1 MNKWSNKLMLLSLSS
16 PLSEINKLK
25 QQQQQAKQCLLNIYS
40 RQAEHNDVQ
49 KPVLYS
55 LRV

>member
-1 MNKWSNKLMLLSLSS
+1 MLLSLSS
-16 PLSEINKLK
+16 PLSEINELK